1 VTSSVFSSFRKK
13 HFKLRI
19 GNGFYCWVLERIP
32 SSALFSFL
40 RECSVENV
48 IAVLEVE
55 VLGTLGALRF
65 HSLVSGGGFLSEL

>member
-1 VTSSVFSSFRKK
+1 M
-13 HFKLRI
+13 
-19 GNGFYCWVLERIP
+19 
-32 SSALFSFL
+32 
-40 RECSVENV
+40 ENV